1 MRDILLI
8 AVVFGGC
15 LIALF
20 RPPFGILLFTFLGF
34 FNPHSMT
41 WGIGRTV
48 PLSLLVAVC
57 TIVGYV
63 IWSEPK
69 QFPKQRELLLLV
81 TLWCLFGISTLFAI
95 SQTDAIPKYIFVSKI
110 FLIVVLSTAIMTTKN
125 RVLSLL
131 RVIALPIGFFAA
143 KGGFFAIITGG
154 NHIVYGPDPSFLAAN
169 NSIGLAMAMNVPLLA
184 YLAKIENRQWL
195 KQIMRA
201 MLVLSY
207 PAVVCTYSRGA
218 WLGLAMATFLI
229 VFKSRH
235 RFVTAAATGIVIAIL
250 IPLLSH
256 LAPTRLT
263 QRYDTLANYEKDASA
278 ESRFWNWEFCR
289 RVGTARPLT
298 GGGFDFYSIRL
309 YATYYPEFLERWP
322 GKFWSCHSMWLTVL
336 GEHGI
341 VGFLLWLALMF
352 SALVSLRRIRA
363 YASSDAQFAW
373 MSECADA
380 LQGGL
385 VAFMVVGTFLDTA
398 YFDMYYFLIG
408 IVVIM
413 KEMIRRR
420 SQSGPIVEG
429 ARRAMPSITE
439 QPSLLRVG

>member
-1 MRDILLI
+1 M
-8 AVVFGGC
+8 
-15 LIALF
+15 
-20 RPPFGILLFTFLGF
+20 LLFAFLGF
-34 FNPHSMT
+34 FNPHTIT
-41 WGIGRTV
+41 WGVARTL
-48 PLSLLVAVC
+48 PFSQIVAVC
-57 TIVGYV
+57 TIVGYL
-63 IWSEPK
+63 ISSEPK
-69 QFPKQRELLLLV
+69 QFPKQRELLLLLA
-81 TLWCLFGISTLFAI
+81 LWCLFGVSTVFAI
-95 SQTDAIPKYIFVSKI
+95 SYTDAISKYVFVSKI
-110 FLIVVLSTAIMTTKN
+110 FLMVILSTVVMTTKD

-131 RVIALPIGFFAA
+131 RVIALSVGFFAA
-143 KGGFFAIITGG
+143 KGGVFAIASGG
-154 NHIVYGPDPSFLAAN
+154 NHLVYGPDPSFLAAN

-184 YLAKIENRQWL
+184 YLAKIESRQWL
-195 KQIMRA
+195 RQIMRA

-218 WLGLAMATFLI
+218 WLGLAMATVLI

-341 VGFLLWLALMF
+341 VAFLLWLALMF

-363 YASSDAQFAW
+363 YASIDAQFAW
-373 MSECADA
+373 MSQCADA

-398 YFDMYYFLIG
+398 YFDMYYFLIAA
-408 IVVIM
+408 VVIM
-413 KEMIRRR
+413 KEIIRRS
-420 SQSGPIVEG
+420 SQSGPIVETV
-429 ARRAMPSITE
+429 RRAMPSMTE
-439 QPSLLRVG
+439 PAPLHVG